1 MESVL
6 STATVVAVLAV
17 LIVLILG
24 LITMMRGRS
33 ANLSQ
38 RFMRW
43 RVALQFVAV
52 VVIMAV
58 LYFKS

>member
-24 LITMMRGRS
+24 LMTMMRGKS

-38 RFMRW
+38 KLMRW
-43 RVALQFVAV
+43 RVGLQFVAV
-52 VVIMAV
+52 IFLMAA